1 MTTNARLGLR
11 SMAVVAMAIVTA
23 HCAGTPRS
31 PAERD
36 ADHALAA
43 QVERALSQDPQI
55 YARHIEVDSERGVV
69 HLSGYVWSA
78 EELYEAR
85 RVAAQVAGVHSVV
98 DELELMVGGRTGA
111 R

>member
-1 MTTNARLGLR
+1 MTTNARLGR
-11 SMAVVAMAIVTA
+11 RPVVAIAMAVVAA

-31 PAERD
+31 AAERD
-36 ADHALAA
+36 ADHQLAA
-43 QVERALSQDPQI
+43 QVERALSQDPRI

-85 RVAAQVAGVHSVV
+85 RVAAQVAGVHTVV